1 MVTSDAEID
10 ALIERLNELVVW
22 DDVADNEPLGSK
34 AARVLAALRDER
46 DRLKS
51 GNRYAQLEQQ
61 ARARVRE
68 LEQKLERARVALEPF
83 SQFAKGLTSV
93 EHDTHYIGLQT
104 NGQPDLLGIELR
116 HFRRARAAL
125 AEIGQ
130 RG

>member
-1 MVTSDAEID
+1 MPSDAEID
-10 ALIERLNELVVW
+10 ALIERLNVLC
-22 DDVADNEPLGSK
+22 NPLSEMLPERERLTAFVRDGDE
-34 AARVLAALRDER
+34 AARFLAALRDER

-68 LEQKLERARVALEPF
+68 LEQKLERARLALEPF
-83 SQFAKGLTSV
+83 AREGSKLT
-93 EHDTHYIGLQT
+93 
-104 NGQPDLLGIELR
+104 PDLDKYSWLNTGLSNANFR
-116 HFRRARAAL
+116 HARAAL